1 MQQFFD
7 KEFNISTAEFSER
20 GDDSGRKNITSCD
33 ILHFAWEQ
41 FPASFVGEPIN
52 NKKKY
57 LI

>member
-33 ILHFAWEQ
+33 ILHFA
-41 FPASFVGEPIN
+41 
-52 NKKKY
+52 
-57 LI
+57 